1 MAGSSSSSSSSSS
14 GTTSQVPRTTA
25 GVNSVTNIP
34 FMNKIMDYAKNPKYV
49 MMFLAVLMLMGIGFM
64 MYNKPGM
71 MKNMLSGNKE
81 KANPPPNAQNLV
93 EEDNEES
100 ETYGQD
106 L

>member
-1 MAGSSSSSSSSSS
+1 MAGSSSSSSST
-14 GTTSQVPRTTA
+14 GTASQVSRTA
-25 GVNSVTNIP
+25 EGVKSASKIP

-64 MYNKPGM
+64 MYKKPGM
-71 MKNMLSGNKE
+71 MKNMLSGNKQ
-81 KANPPPNAQNLV
+81 KANPSPNVQNTV

-100 ETYGQD
+100 ESYGQD